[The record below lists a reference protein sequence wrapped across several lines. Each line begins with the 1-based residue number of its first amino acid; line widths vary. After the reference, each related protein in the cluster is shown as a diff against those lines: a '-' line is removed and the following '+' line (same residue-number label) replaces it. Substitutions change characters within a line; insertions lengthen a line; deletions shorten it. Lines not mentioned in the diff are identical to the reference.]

1 MTSNTTDMKTLPTEF
16 RKDGFTFQQLKRDGD
31 LSLYRKTKDAIG
43 GPITSWEI
51 VRIRT
56 AAKSYTFPN
65 GSIVEAGDESCPGN
79 ESWGSHGFTYS
90 DEEKARKR
98 FRQMTGI
105 VNAPSFD
112 AELGP
117 LATAEG

>member
-1 MTSNTTDMKTLPTEF
+1 MKTLPTKF
-16 RKDGFTFQQLKRDGD
+16 RKDGFLFQQLKRDGD

-43 GPITSWEI
+43 GPIVSWEI

-56 AAKSYTFPN
+56 AASAYTFPN
-65 GSIVEAGDESCPGN
+65 GSIVEAGDESYPGN

-90 DEEKARKR
+90 DEETARKR
-98 FRQMTGI
+98 FKQMSGI
-105 VNAPSFD
+105 LNAPSGD
-112 AELGP
+112 AELGA